1 MEPFIDS
8 EMTFGP
14 YPATSHGFRVD
25 GSTPHKAAGEGVKM
39 IDFYKLDLPIGKAPK
54 LWLVEAKKSTPNV
67 NSPNYSKVIKALEKR
82 RDQAMSGEHRNIIN
96 TLIRLVEAQG
106 SVLSPIIPSDCDL
119 YIDDI
124 RAKIHNGL
132 SLFFSARAGRQP
144 EHESTWPA
152 AFMRADTGKLQVR
165 ILLIIKTAEERWLP
179 DLHDALRKAMRSAIG
194 TWELGPDSIV
204 VLNEDGARQRGFVTH
219 HIPPE

>member
-25 GSTPHKAAGEGVKM
+25 GSTPHEAAGKGVKM
-39 IDFYKLDLPIGKAPK
+39 IDFYKLDQPVGKAPK

-67 NSPNYSKVIKALEKR
+67 NSPNYSKAIKALEIR
-82 RDQAMSGEHRNIIN
+82 RDQAMSEEHKNAIN
-96 TLIRLVEAQG
+96 SLTGLVKAQG
-106 SVLSPIIPSDCDL
+106 PFMSPTILSDCEI

-132 SLFFSARAGRQP
+132 SLFFSTRAGRQP
-144 EHESTWPA
+144 KHESSWPA
-152 AFMRADTGKLQVR
+152 AFMSADTGQLQVR

-179 DLHDALRKAMRSAIG
+179 DLRDELIKAMRPAIG
-194 TWELGPDSIV
+194 TWALGPNSIV
-204 VLNEDGARQRGFVTH
+204 VLNEDGARQRGFVSH
-219 HIPPE
+219 QISS

>member
-25 GSTPHKAAGEGVKM
+25 GSTPHEAAGKGVKM
-39 IDFYKLDLPIGKAPK
+39 IDFYKLDQPVGKAPK
-54 LWLVEAKKSTPNV
+54 LWLVEAKKSTPNF
-67 NSPNYSKVIKALEKR
+67 NSPIYSKAIKALEIR
-82 RDQAMSGEHRNIIN
+82 RDQAMSEDHRDVIN
-96 TLIRLVEAQG
+96 TLIGLVETQG
-106 SVLSPIIPSDCDL
+106 PILSPVILSDCDI

-132 SLFFSARAGRQP
+132 SLFFSTRAGRQP
-144 EHESTWPA
+144 KHVSSWPA
-152 AFMRADTGKLQVR
+152 AFMSADTGQLQVR

-179 DLHDALRKAMRSAIG
+179 DLRDELIKAMRPAIG
-194 TWELGPDSIV
+194 TWALGPDSIV
-204 VLNEDGARQRGFVTH
+204 VLNENGARQRGFVSH
-219 HIPPE
+219 HISS

>member
-25 GSTPHKAAGEGVKM
+25 GSTPHEAAGKGVKM
-39 IDFYKLDLPIGKAPK
+39 VDFYKLDQPVGKAPK

-67 NSPNYSKVIKALEKR
+67 NSPKYSKVIKALVKR
-82 RDQAMSGEHRNIIN
+82 RDQVISDEHNRVIN
-96 TLIRLVEAQG
+96 TLMGLVETQS
-106 SVLSPIIPSDCDL
+106 SVLSPIILNDFDI

-132 SLFFSARAGRQP
+132 SLFFSTRAGRQP
-144 EHESTWPA
+144 KHESSWPA
-152 AFMRADTGKLQVR
+152 AFMSADTGQLQVR

-179 DLHDALRKAMRSAIG
+179 DLRDELIKAMRPAIG
-194 TWELGPDSIV
+194 TWALGPDSIV
-204 VLNEDGARQRGFVTH
+204 VLNEDGARQRGFVSH
-219 HIPPE
+219 QISS

>member
-25 GSTPHKAAGEGVKM
+25 GSTPHEASGEGVKM
-39 IDFYKLDLPIGKAPK
+39 IDLYKLDLPIGKAPK
-54 LWLVEAKKSTPNV
+54 LWLVEAKKSTPNL
-67 NSPNYSKVIKALEKR
+67 NLPNYSKAIKVLEKR
-82 RDQAMSGEHRNIIN
+82 RDQAMSEEHRKVIN
-96 TLIRLVEAQG
+96 TFIGLVEAQG
-106 SVLSPIIPSDCDL
+106 PVLSPIILSDCDI

-124 RAKIHNGL
+124 CDKIHNGL
-132 SLFFSARAGRQP
+132 SLFFSTRAGRQP

-152 AFMRADTGKLQVR
+152 AFMSADTGKLQFR

-179 DLHDALRKAMRSAIG
+179 DLHDVLSKAMRPAIG
-194 TWELGPDSIV
+194 TWALGPDSIV

-219 HIPPE
+219 HISS

>member
-25 GSTPHKAAGEGVKM
+25 GSTPHEAAGKGVKM
-39 IDFYKLDLPIGKAPK
+39 IDFYKLDQPVGKAPK

-67 NSPNYSKVIKALEKR
+67 NSPIYSKAIKALEIR
-82 RDQAMSGEHRNIIN
+82 RDQAMSEDHRDIIN
-96 TLIRLVEAQG
+96 TLIGLVETQG
-106 SVLSPIIPSDCDL
+106 PILSPVILSDCDI

-132 SLFFSARAGRQP
+132 SLFFSTRAGRQP
-144 EHESTWPA
+144 KHVSSWPA
-152 AFMRADTGKLQVR
+152 AFMSADTGQLQVR

-179 DLHDALRKAMRSAIG
+179 DLRDELIKAMRPAIG
-194 TWELGPDSIV
+194 TWALGPDSIV
-204 VLNEDGARQRGFVTH
+204 VLNENGARQRGFVSH
-219 HIPPE
+219 HISS